1 MNCEHKFCIEI
12 CTCTY
17 NVIRNVTVSVGML
30 IITFCFCTAAP
41 PFAIDNTLLLP
52 ARLCSLVSVH
62 VCSFCDLYCI
72 DPETLSIVRR

>member
-1 MNCEHKFCIEI
+1 MNCEHEFCIEI

-41 PFAIDNTLLLP
+41 PFAIDNTLLL
-52 ARLCSLVSVH
+52 
-62 VCSFCDLYCI
+62 
-72 DPETLSIVRR
+72 